1 MCQIRRSIHNS
12 EQNCISLSKPIRMD
26 LKESREECD
35 FEISPSG
42 SPVIK
47 EEDEDNVCQI
57 RRSSRKRDQNSI
69 SINKSI
75 RMDLKEPREE
85 CDLEISASGSKCV
98 SKTLKTNNLVKKP
111 QLRKNS
117 KLKRGTHK
125 TSDEQDSESSNSKT
139 IKSTLKF
146 FCQPCQLTFERPSL
160 YARHMR
166 YHHPSDDLPLS
177 CSQCPKR
184 FAIPLQLRLHKNQHL
199 SADLKFKYP
208 CPHCGKKFTKANS
221 VKTHIQARHLRL
233 RPFICEHCG
242 ATFAT
247 KGALKDHN
255 LTHTDERTV
264 ACSQCPKMFKS
275 LAKVKEHEHAIHS
288 DIKYPC
294 PHCDALLNTKKS
306 LRMHKLVHTDET
318 RYKCQ
323 YCGKGYK
330 RSNALKVRAAKL
342 HLSVFC
348 LF

>member
-1 MCQIRRSIHNS
+1 MEHVI
-12 EQNCISLSKPIRMD
+12 
-26 LKESREECD
+26 
-35 FEISPSG
+35 
-42 SPVIK
+42 IK
-47 EEDEDNVCQI
+47 EEDEESVCQI
-57 RRSSRKRDQNSI
+57 RRSSRNRDQNSI
-69 SINKSI
+69 SPNKPAP
-75 RMDLKEPREE
+75 MDLKEPREE
-85 CDLEISASGSKCV
+85 SNFKISPTGSKCPRE
-98 SKTLKTNNLVKKP
+98 TLKTNSERRQK
-111 QLRKNS
+111 LRKTS
-117 KLKRGTHK
+117 KPKRDSHK
-125 TSDEQDSESSNSKT
+125 SSKEEDADPSNSSQS
-139 IKSTLKF
+139 KSSTKF
-146 FCQPCQLTFERPSL
+146 TCLPCQLTFERPSL

-166 YHHPSDDLPLS
+166 YQHSAEDLPLS

-199 SADLKFKYP
+199 SADLKFKHP

-233 RPFICEHCG
+233 RPFVCEHCG

-264 ACSQCPKMFKS
+264 PCSQCSKMFKS
-275 LAKVKEHEHAIHS
+275 LAKVKEHELAIHS
-288 DIKYPC
+288 DMKFPC

-330 RSNALKVRAAKL
+330 RSNALKVRTA
-342 HLSVFC
+342 
-348 LF
+348 LFFFFISLWYLN